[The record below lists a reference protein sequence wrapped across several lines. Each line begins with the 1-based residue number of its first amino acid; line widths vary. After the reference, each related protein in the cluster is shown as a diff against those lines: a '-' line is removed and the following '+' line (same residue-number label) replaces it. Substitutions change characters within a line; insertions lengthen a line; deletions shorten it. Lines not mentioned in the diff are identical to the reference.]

1 MASSVYQFKVKDIDG
16 NTVGLDKYRGHVL
29 LIVNVAS
36 RWGKTDV
43 NYRQLVELT
52 QKYPQL
58 RVLAF
63 PCNQFGGQEPG
74 TDQEIKEFATNKYNA
89 KVREYEELSRLINH
103 SSKILF
109 QFDLFS
115 KIDVNGSNADP
126 LFAFLKEKQAG
137 FLLNA
142 IKWNFTKF
150 IINKDGV
157 PVCRLG
163 PMDDPIPAVE
173 KEIKKYLWKSK
184 L

>member
-1 MASSVYQFKVKDIDG
+1 MTSSVHQFKVRNIDG
-16 NTVGLDKYRGHVL
+16 ETVSLAQYQGKVL
-29 LIVNVAS
+29 VIVNVAS

-52 QKYPQL
+52 EKYPQL

-74 TDQEIKEFATNKYNA
+74 TDQEIKNFATNKYNA
-89 KVREYEELSRLINH
+89 KVRKLRRLELHH
-103 SSKILF
+103 SAKILF

-150 IINKDGV
+150 IIDKDGV

-173 KEIKKYLWKSK
+173 KEIKKYFWKSK

>member
-1 MASSVYQFKVKDIDG
+1 MSSSSSSVYQFKVTNIEG
-16 NTVGLDKYRGHVL
+16 ETVSLAQYQGQVL
-29 LIVNVAS
+29 VIVNVAS

-52 QKYPQL
+52 EKYPQL

-74 TDQEIKEFATNKYNA
+74 TNQEIKSFATNKYNA
-89 KVREYEELSRLINH
+89 KVRKYEGYIIH
-103 SSKILF
+103 HKILF

-150 IINKDGV
+150 IVDKNGI

-173 KEIKKYLWKSK
+173 KEIQKYLWKSK